1 MLGRPGSQW
10 LKEETSDGIVSRCI
24 LTHMESKKMK
34 TRKSPEKEIKR
45 TTVFL
50 LPWQL
55 LEE

>member
-1 MLGRPGSQW
+1 
-10 LKEETSDGIVSRCI
+10 V
-24 LTHMESKKMK
+24 ESKKMK